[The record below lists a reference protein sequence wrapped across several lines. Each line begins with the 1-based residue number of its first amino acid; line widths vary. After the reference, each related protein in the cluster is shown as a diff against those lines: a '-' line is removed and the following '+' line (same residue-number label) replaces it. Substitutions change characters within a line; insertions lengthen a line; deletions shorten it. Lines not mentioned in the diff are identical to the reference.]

1 MLFIAIRMLFG
12 DPVKLIG
19 LVAGI
24 AFSTLLMAQQGGF
37 FIGLVGRASNGVNAV
52 ADAEIWVMDPRTE
65 TAESPVAL
73 RPIDLY
79 RVRSVAGVDFAAPL
93 IQATVTMRTA
103 EGNSTAALVYGVD
116 DATLTGLPQKF
127 VQGSPDALRA
137 PDSLSIDMLSF
148 KKLWPDLATAPIGQW
163 QLPSLEIN
171 DKRAVIVAVT
181 DTLPGFA
188 APGVLHAR
196 ASNAVNWS
204 PQTRPS
210 FILVRTGGDPA
221 DLAKRITAQT
231 GLRAMPS
238 AEFAAATF
246 GYVVSSTGI
255 AFSFGVVIALGA
267 VVGILV
273 SGLTFTLFVNDNIKQ
288 FAVLKAVGVTNLRL
302 VLLVSAQALMAAFL
316 GFSFG
321 LWSASGFFE
330 GVNRPLADLKGFYL
344 PWQIAATVGAAT
356 VGIVL
361 FATFI
366 SLRRVLRLD
375 PATIFRG

>member
-1 MLFIAIRMLFG
+1 MLFIALRMLFG

-37 FIGLVGRASNGVNAV
+37 FIGLVGRAANGINAV
-52 ADAEIWVMDPRTE
+52 ADADIWVMDARTE
-65 TAESPVAL
+65 SAESPVAL

-79 RVRSVAGVDFAAPL
+79 RVRSVEGVSFAAPM
-93 IQATVTMRTA
+93 IQATVTLRTA
-103 EGNSTAALVYGVD
+103 AGESSAATLYGLD
-116 DATLTGLPQKF
+116 DQSLTGLPQKF
-127 VQGSPDALRA
+127 VQGSPEALRA
-137 PDSLSIDMLSF
+137 PDSLAIDMLAF
-148 KKLWPDLATAPIGQW
+148 KKLWPDLAKAPVGEW
-163 QLPSLEIN
+163 RLPELEIN
-171 DKRAVIVAVT
+171 DRRAVVVAVT

-188 APGVLHAR
+188 APGALHAR

-210 FILVRTGGDPA
+210 YILVRTGDDPA
-221 DLAKRITAQT
+221 SVAARIRAET
-231 GLRAMPS
+231 GLRALTR
-238 AEFAAATF
+238 ADFAAATF
-246 GYVVSSTGI
+246 GYVVGNTGI
-255 AFSFGVVIALGA
+255 AFSFGVVIGLGA

-302 VLLVSAQALMAAFL
+302 VAMVSAQALMAAFL

-321 LWSASGFFE
+321 LWSASGFFD

-344 PWQIAATVGAAT
+344 PWQIAVAVGLATI
-356 VGIVL
+356 GIVL
-361 FATFI
+361 AATLL